1 MMNLGNLRRT
11 FVLVG
16 FSMLL
21 CEDCCLRIY
30 FGFVIVQFSKNARES
45 GKMHSD
51 ATCKNVKKQDCIH
64 SVSKR
69 EAIQDKGLNIALCTL
84 S

>member
-21 CEDCCLRIY
+21 CEDCCVRIN
-30 FGFVIVQFSKNARES
+30 FGFVIIQFSKNAQES

-51 ATCKNVKKQDCIH
+51 ATFKNVKKKYNQDILIH
-64 SVSKR
+64 LPFVTYFLFFYER
-69 EAIQDKGLNIALCTL
+69 P
-84 S
+84 